1 MLGSQKVG
9 VDVMMGLH
17 VLFRSLA
24 PKGRQHPA
32 GGLAHRS
39 PIDANLLPVHS
50 SGGDAAGRMDGAILA
65 RLRFPWGKPHG
76 IELSALR
83 AFQKTLIKRLKR
95 KESCANRISHNPNLF
110 AAQL

>member
-32 GGLAHRS
+32 GGIAHRRAIE
-39 PIDANLLPVHS
+39 PNFLPVHS
-50 SGGDAAGRMDGAILA
+50 SGGDAAGRMDGEILA

-76 IELSALR
+76 KELSALR
-83 AFQKTLIKRLKR
+83 AYRKTLIDRLKR
-95 KESCANRISHNPNLF
+95 KESCAVEGCKLHDGEAS
-110 AAQL
+110 